1 MSLIQCYHSAAKTEY
16 KYKDRNVCILFFN
29 PKAAAIDAQI
39 NHIWVR
45 AGGL

>member
-1 MSLIQCYHSAAKTEY
+1 MQLKTEY

-39 NHIWVR
+39 NYIYINHIWVR
-45 AGGL
+45 AGAL

>member
-1 MSLIQCYHSAAKTEY
+1 MQLKTEY

-39 NHIWVR
+39 NYIWVR
-45 AGGL
+45 AGAL